1 VTEAGTTGTDTGRD
15 TTGRDTT
22 GPGTRGR
29 AARLRRVLARLDH
42 AERRGRYLLPA
53 EEELWR
59 TRRHWVVLVKPGLWV
74 LGVLV
79 VAGVLAGADP
89 ALDRLVSLGL
99 LAAVVHVLLRVLAWW
114 DLEYVLT
121 DRRVLLQKGF
131 PRRRVASMG
140 LRKIT
145 DMSFEQSIPGRVAGY
160 GDLVV
165 ESAGQDQALS
175 RLDHVPRAGEFYA
188 AFSAQLFPASPTR
201 EPGRREY

>member
-1 VTEAGTTGTDTGRD
+1 MTETGTTGADTAGRGSAASG
-15 TTGRDTT
+15 TTG
-22 GPGTRGR
+22 G
-29 AARLRRVLARLDH
+29 AARLRRLLALLDH

-53 EEELWR
+53 EQELWR
-59 TRRHWVVLVKPGLWV
+59 TRRHWVVLVKPGLRV

-79 VAGVLAGADP
+79 VAGVLAGAAP
-89 ALDRLVSLGL
+89 ALDRLVSLAL
-99 LAAVVHVLLRVLAWW
+99 LVAVVHVLLRVLAWW

-121 DRRVLLQKGF
+121 DRRVLMQSGF

-188 AFSAQLFPASPTR
+188 AFSAQLFPTPPDR
-201 EPGRREY
+201 EPRRREY